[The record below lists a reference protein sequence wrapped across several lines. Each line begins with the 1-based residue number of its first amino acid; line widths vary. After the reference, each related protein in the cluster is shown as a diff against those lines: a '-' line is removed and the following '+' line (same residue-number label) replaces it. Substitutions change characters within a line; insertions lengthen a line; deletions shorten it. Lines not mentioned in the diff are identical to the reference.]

1 MQEHD
6 IEQNFVEIDSA
17 VHEPDPKLLEWAQ
30 QQWAQQPDE
39 EFVDEVPVA
48 EAIADAVPELPNAV
62 EEELHDDE
70 LAVKS
75 NPIMAQKL
83 AEVLHT
89 KYRAEKQRRGYF
101 LTFDQHRE
109 LIARSKKSAE
119 KAQLI
124 SGRIFRRGV
133 DNSIIDV
140 EPGYTKPVLGALSF
154 QPTSKGVK
162 YIGFLQAELAGG
174 NAIKYTL
181 IGTSRSNP
189 QAKVRGYVTKV
200 FLVGEKDQ
208 LESATSF
215 MVVGS
220 RDVFPVLV
228 PLPVV

>member
-17 VHEPDPKLLEWAQ
+17 VPDPDPKLLEWAQ

>member
-30 QQWAQQPDE
+30 QPDE

-48 EAIADAVPELPNAV
+48 EAIVDAVPDELPNAV

-75 NPIMAQKL
+75 NPVLAQKL

-119 KAQLI
+119 K
-124 SGRIFRRGV
+124 
-133 DNSIIDV
+133 
-140 EPGYTKPVLGALSF
+140 
-154 QPTSKGVK
+154 
-162 YIGFLQAELAGG
+162 EL
-174 NAIKYTL
+174 
-181 IGTSRSNP
+181 
-189 QAKVRGYVTKV
+189 
-200 FLVGEKDQ
+200 
-208 LESATSF
+208 
-215 MVVGS
+215 
-220 RDVFPVLV
+220 
-228 PLPVV
+228 

>member
-1 MQEHD
+1 MQDHD

-17 VHEPDPKLLEWAQ
+17 VHEPDPKLLAWAQ

-48 EAIADAVPELPNAV
+48 EAIVDAVPDELPNAV

-75 NPIMAQKL
+75 NPVLAQKL

-124 SGRIFRRGV
+124 SGA
-133 DNSIIDV
+133 SS
-140 EPGYTKPVLGALSF
+140 EGALII
-154 QPTSKGVK
+154 P
-162 YIGFLQAELAGG
+162 LL
-174 NAIKYTL
+174 TL
-181 IGTSRSNP
+181 SLGIPNLCSVRCRSNRLP
-189 QAKVRGYVTKV
+189 RESSTSGFCKLNWLAEMPSSTLSSARREVTLKLRCAV
-200 FLVGEKDQ
+200 
-208 LESATSF
+208 T
-215 MVVGS
+215 
-220 RDVFPVLV
+220 
-228 PLPVV
+228 

>member
-39 EFVDEVPVA
+39 EFVDEVPVV

-140 EPGYTKPVLGALSF
+140 EPGYTKLVLGALSF